1 MDNIQ
6 LYFYYFQWQTTPPQ
20 TSDRISSQHYSQY
33 IVSLKMLVFQY
44 LSFCSEN
51 IKKMLKGI
59 GRKAPVMSMLLLP
72 LMQSKSL
79 LNTNGVS
86 FLVKPC
92 PLLKL
97 RESPCS
103 HNSAFQQLHG
113 TISTVDVRPNCQEL
127 IINPILLSP
136 SLNLSLGN
144 IQSEHKNKL

>member
-1 MDNIQ
+1 
-6 LYFYYFQWQTTPPQ
+6 
-20 TSDRISSQHYSQY
+20 
-33 IVSLKMLVFQY
+33 
-44 LSFCSEN
+44 
-51 IKKMLKGI
+51 MLKGI

-79 LNTNGVS
+79 LNTNCIS

-97 RESPCS
+97 REPPCS

-113 TISTVDVRPNCQEL
+113 TISIVDVRPNCQEL

-136 SLNLSLGN
+136 SLKFSLGN
-144 IQSEHKNKL
+144 TQSEDKNKKL